1 MNDNYRSPAEQA
13 EAHRLLAEIRREIL
27 ARELSNTQAY
37 DKAVLTL
44 SSATLAFSLSATS
57 ALFSME
63 EMRASYL
70 LVVGW
75 LLLATSISVSL
86 SAFLVSNRALSAR
99 LQNAEAYYLENDE
112 ASFNRSTPC
121 DSLNLW
127 ANRAVG
133 LALVISIF
141 LIVAFFTLNIT

>member
-1 MNDNYRSPAEQA
+1 MNDNHRSPAEQT
-13 EAHRLLAEIRREIL
+13 EARRLLAELRREIL

-44 SSATLAFSLSATS
+44 SSATLAFSLSATN

-70 LVVGW
+70 LVIGW

-86 SAFLVSNRALSAR
+86 SSFLVSNRALSAH
-99 LQNAEAYYLENDE
+99 LQHAEAYYLENDE
-112 ASFNRSTPC
+112 ASFNRSTLY
-121 DSLNLW
+121 DSVNRW
-127 ANRAVG
+127 ANRVVG